1 MFLAHKTIAT
11 TVNVLNLSIDSP
23 SQLKLRSNLFL
34 FAFALIFL
42 VSCSKNSEIVT
53 APSDYPEGIIS
64 YNFPLGTSNIQGQTP
79 ISINTSATEK
89 ISTADPVINYGSTTL
104 SIVENTIENLK
115 VSLSTADKSNN
126 YITIKGLRYELQQ
139 FHFHRRSEH
148 NVNGEYG
155 AMEIHFVN
163 KSSTGAYAV
172 LGVIVKKGVA
182 NSSLQTLFDAS
193 PAKVGTNTL
202 TNSFNLK
209 SLFPAE
215 TGKYYSYSGSLTT
228 PNLDLI
234 PNQGPLTWVV
244 FKNQIEMTAA
254 QVDNYTTKYEEENYR
269 VIQPLN
275 NRKVYENIR

>member
-11 TVNVLNLSIDSP
+11 TGNVLNLSIDSP
-23 SQLKLRSNLFL
+23 SQLKLKSNLFL
-34 FAFALIFL
+34 FALIFL
-42 VSCSKNSEIVT
+42 VSCSKNSEIVI

-64 YNFPLGTSNIQGQTP
+64 YNFPLGTQGQTP

-104 SIVENTIENLK
+104 STVENTIENLK
-115 VSLSTADKSNN
+115 VSLSIADKSNN

-234 PNQGPLTWVV
+234 PNEGPLTWVV

-269 VIQPLN
+269 IIQPLN